1 MSPRRTWPV
10 VVTIIFVILLA
21 IALGTVYYL
30 IFPKA
35 PTIAKET
42 VVEVTLQGILGEFPP
57 RNPFAKFLLGDSL
70 SLWELRQVF
79 EAAVQDHRVS
89 GICLEI
95 HLLALSWAQV
105 EELRDLIQEFR
116 QSGKPI
122 HAFLAVDMI
131 REIEL
136 YLASAADSI
145 TVNPDAGLLVNGL
158 LAEVTFFKETMDKL
172 GIRPQFIQFKEY
184 KSAETYTRKDMSPDI
199 REMYESILGDLEQ
212 RFVSTVARD
221 RQVEERTLRDIM
233 ETGVMPVT
241 EALSAGLVDALG
253 HRDDVERKLLVSE
266 EGADEYRGMHATRYL
281 NSVKDK
287 YRPRSQQRVA
297 LVGGLG
303 LITSGHSD
311 SFWEVLGGTTMSSN
325 LRRIRRDKRI
335 KGVILRVDSPGGSAV
350 GSDMVWKEIK
360 LLGESGK
367 PVVVSMSG
375 VAGSGGY
382 YISMAAQNIVS
393 QPSTITGSIG
403 VIFGKFD
410 MKGFYRW
417 LGMTVDRVKLSPNA
431 DILSPVTSLNSNQ
444 RKSVESWMKEIYE
457 TFVQKA
463 AEGRGLDNT
472 ELELKARGRIYTGA
486 QAKEIGLI
494 DQLGGMR
501 VAISQMK
508 KALGL
513 TEDEEIELVLYPRS
527 KSLWESLTSGEF
539 LGVWQRFSLSGWLK
553 EALQSLST
561 PAPWLLM
568 PAISIQ

>member
-1 MSPRRTWPV
+1 MSPRRTWPI
-10 VVTIIFVILLA
+10 VVTVIFVILLA

-30 IFPKA
+30 IFPSA
-35 PTIAKET
+35 PTIEKAT
-42 VVEVTLQGILGEFPP
+42 IVEIVLRGILDEFPP
-57 RNPFAKFLLGDSL
+57 RNPFSEFLLGDSL

-89 GICLEI
+89 GIYLEV
-95 HLLALSWAQV
+95 HLLDLSWAQV
-105 EELRDLIQEFR
+105 EELRNLIQEFR
-116 QSGKPI
+116 RSGKPI

-172 GIRPQFIQFKEY
+172 RIRPQFIQFKEY
-184 KSAETYTRKDMSPDI
+184 KSAESFTRKGMSPDF
-199 REMYESILGDLEQ
+199 REMYESILEDLEQ
-212 RFVSTVARD
+212 RFVSTIARD

-233 ETGVMPVT
+233 ETGIAPVG
-241 EALSAGLVDALG
+241 EALKAGLVDALG
-253 HRDDVERKLLVSE
+253 HRDDVERKLLVSQN
-266 EGADEYRGMHATRYL
+266 GSDKYRGMHALRYL

-287 YRPRSQQRVA
+287 YRPKSQHRVA

-311 SFWEVLGGTTMSSN
+311 SSWKILGGTSMSSN
-325 LRRIRRDKRI
+325 LRTIRRDKRI

-382 YISMAAQNIVS
+382 YISMASQNIVS
-393 QPSTITGSIG
+393 HPSTITGSIG

-410 MKGFYRW
+410 MEGFYRW
-417 LGMTVDRVKLSPNA
+417 LGVTVDRVKLSPNA
-431 DILSPVTSLNSNQ
+431 DILSPVTSLNSKQ
-444 RKSVESWMKEIYE
+444 RKSVESWMEEIYKN
-457 TFVQKA
+457 FVQKA
-463 AEGRGLDNT
+463 AEGRGMDNAA
-472 ELELKARGRIYTGA
+472 LELKARGRIYTGA

-494 DQLGGMR
+494 DELGGMQ
-501 VAISQMK
+501 VAIGQMK

-527 KSLWESLTSGEF
+527 KSLWESLISGTF
-539 LGVWQRFSLSGWLK
+539 LAAWQRFSLSGWMK
-553 EALQSLST
+553 EVLPFLST
-561 PAPWLLM
+561 PAPRLLM